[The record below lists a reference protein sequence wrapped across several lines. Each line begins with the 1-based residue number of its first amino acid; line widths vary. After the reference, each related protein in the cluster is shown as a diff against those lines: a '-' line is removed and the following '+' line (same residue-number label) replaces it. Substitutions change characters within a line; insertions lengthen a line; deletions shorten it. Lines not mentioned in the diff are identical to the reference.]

1 MIHIGPKPL
10 TKTTNDLYLI
20 ILKLHFASLAMQAW
34 NDPCQYPF
42 LQTPHQSHH
51 QNFIIHLKN

>member
-20 ILKLHFASLAMQAW
+20 ILELHFASLAMQA
-34 NDPCQYPF
+34 
-42 LQTPHQSHH
+42 
-51 QNFIIHLKN
+51 